1 MNQKQRFLAACRG
14 EPVDYTPVWFMRQ
27 AGRYLSGYREMRG
40 AHSILEIAKTPTLC
54 EDVTIMPVKELN
66 VDAAVIFADIMLPL
80 EGIGVGFKI
89 EENIGPIISS
99 PIKAIEDVEKL
110 GSFDPAKH
118 VDYVLQAI
126 SGVKSR
132 IPSVGLVGF
141 AGAPFTIAS
150 YMIEG
155 QPSRDFTKTKKMMFN
170 DPDSFRALM
179 SKLSEMISEYLC
191 AQIKAGADAVQL
203 FDSWI
208 GTLSLEDYK
217 TFVAPFVEEILSR
230 VKKEHPETPR
240 IHFGTNTSHLLGALK
255 GHGDVF
261 SIDWR
266 ISLSGARKILGDHIP
281 IQGNLEP
288 AVLLSEDKQGFIA
301 KRTQEVLDDNK
312 GFSGHIFNLGHGIL
326 KDTPPENAKFV
337 AKYVHEHS
345 LRN

>member
-1 MNQKQRFLAACRG
+1 M
-14 EPVDYTPVWFMRQ
+14 DYTPVWFMRQ
-27 AGRYLSGYREMRG
+27 AGRYLPGYREIRRT
-40 AHSILEIAKTPTLC
+40 HSLLEIAKTPTLC
-54 EDVTIMPVKELN
+54 EEVTIMPVIELN

-80 EGIGVGFKI
+80 EGLGVDFKI
-89 EENIGPIISS
+89 EENLGPVISNS
-99 PIKAIEDVEKL
+99 INTIEDVEKL
-110 GSFDPAKH
+110 RPFDPAKH
-118 VDYVLQAI
+118 VAYLLQAI
-126 SGVKSR
+126 SGVKSK
-132 IPSVGLVGF
+132 IPNVGLVGF

-170 DPDSFRALM
+170 DPDTFKALM

-208 GTLSLEDYK
+208 GALSLEDYR
-217 TFVAPFVEEILSR
+217 TFVAPFVEDIFSQ

-240 IHFGTNTSHLLGALK
+240 IHFGTNTSHLLCAMK
-255 GHGDVF
+255 GHSDVF

-266 ISLSGARKILGDHIP
+266 ISLSDTREILGDRVS

-288 AVLLSEDKQGFIA
+288 AVLLSEDLQGFIA
-301 KRTQEVLDDNK
+301 KRTQEVIDDN
-312 GFSGHIFNLGHGIL
+312 GGNPGHIFNLGHGIL
-326 KDTPPENAKFV
+326 KDTLPENAKFV
-337 AKYVHEHS
+337 VKYVHDHS